1 MQLIIFMGIQGSGKS
16 TFYEEKFKDGGY
28 HRLNL
33 DTLKTR
39 KKEDPL
45 FKTGLSN
52 KLWLVIDN
60 TNPTKADR
68 ERYIAPAK
76 KAGGYEIIGY
86 YFMIDLERAMKRNE
100 SRDRVV
106 PKVGIYATLKKLE
119 RPSYA
124 EGFDKL
130 YFVKIDPDNKFI
142 VEEWKE

>member
-1 MQLIIFMGIQGSGKS
+1 MKLIIFIGIQGSGKS
-16 TFYEEKFKDGGY
+16 TFYKEKFMDGGY

-39 KKEDPL
+39 KKEEKF
-45 FKTGLSN
+45 FKAGLSN

-60 TNPTKADR
+60 TNPTRADR
-68 ERYIAPAK
+68 ERYIVPAK
-76 KAGGYEIIGY
+76 NKGYEIIGY
-86 YFMIDLERAMKRNE
+86 YFMTDLERALKRNE

-106 PKVGIYATLKKLE
+106 PQVGIYATLKKLE

-130 YFVKIDPDNKFI
+130 FFVKIDPNNKFI
-142 VEEWKE
+142 IEEWKE